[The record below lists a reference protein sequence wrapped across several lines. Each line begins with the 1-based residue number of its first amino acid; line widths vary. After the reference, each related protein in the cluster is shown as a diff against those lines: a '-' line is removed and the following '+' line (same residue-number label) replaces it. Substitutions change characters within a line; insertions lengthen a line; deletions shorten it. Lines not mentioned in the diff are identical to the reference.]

1 MNSGD
6 RFSKSLTALWQLTVE
21 FTKLV
26 LEVNVD
32 CENVVFSSH
41 AIRQMFFRRIS
52 QEQVKSVIAYGE
64 VIEETPDDEPFPSYL
79 LLDTVQGL
87 PIHVVISQDIENQTC
102 YVVTACVPGFDLWR
116 NNFRV
121 RK

>member
-1 MNSGD
+1 MW
-6 RFSKSLTALWQLTVE
+6 RLAVKFIE
-21 FTKLV
+21 LV
-26 LEVNVD
+26 LGVNVD

-79 LLDTVQGL
+79 LLDMVQGL
-87 PIHVVISQDIENQTC
+87 PIHVVIPQDIESQTC
-102 YVVTACVPGFDLWR
+102 YVVTAYVPGFDLWR
-116 NNFRV
+116 NDFRV
-121 RK
+121 RR

>member
-1 MNSGD
+1 MIG
-6 RFSKSLTALWQLTVE
+6 RRIVWLFYVAIGSKIYSV
-21 FTKLV
+21 KLG
-26 LEVNVD
+26 VNVD

-102 YVVTACVPGFDLWR
+102 YVVTAYVPSFDLWR
-116 NNFRV
+116 NDFRV
-121 RK
+121 RR